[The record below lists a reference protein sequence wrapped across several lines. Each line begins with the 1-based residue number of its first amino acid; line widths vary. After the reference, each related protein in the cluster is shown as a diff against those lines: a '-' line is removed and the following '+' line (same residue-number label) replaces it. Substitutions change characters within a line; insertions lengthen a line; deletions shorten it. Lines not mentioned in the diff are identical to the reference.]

1 MNLTILYQ
9 MNSVGEKLLNAMQ
22 KMFEEVEYRVLAI
35 NSLDYY
41 QIDRIDR
48 FSSVRRIINTPR
60 AVRNSLNMEQAAGIL
75 SVNNILMDWPRGN
88 RKSKATKWLNCRHGG
103 ISIKVTT
110 S

>member
-48 FSSVRRIINTPR
+48 FSSVRRIINTPGQYET
-60 AVRNSLNMEQAAGIL
+60 A
-75 SVNNILMDWPRGN
+75 
-88 RKSKATKWLNCRHGG
+88 
-103 ISIKVTT
+103 
-110 S
+110 

>member
-1 MNLTILYQ
+1 

-75 SVNNILMDWPRGN
+75 SVNNIH
-88 RKSKATKWLNCRHGG
+88 HGG
-103 ISIKVTT
+103 NFHQSYNLHKR
-110 S
+110 